1 MRNNVI
7 SIFIFG
13 VISINNSNVYLNN
26 NYTNQ
31 LISHKFSLVEYT
43 LILKIVI
50 FSLFYLNVKISINNN
65 KYLAN
70 LQEV

>member
-1 MRNNVI
+1 MCYVI